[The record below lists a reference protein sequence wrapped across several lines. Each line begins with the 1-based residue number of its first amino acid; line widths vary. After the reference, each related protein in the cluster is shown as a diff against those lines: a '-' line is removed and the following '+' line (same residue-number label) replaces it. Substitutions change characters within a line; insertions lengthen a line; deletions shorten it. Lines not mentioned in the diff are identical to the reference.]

1 MIAQAQSPE
10 NILEEDLNNVI
21 KDLKNKKAQDMS
33 KWRNEY
39 IKNGGDEMVKSLMKI
54 ISIRA
59 TLENSLFLVQKENQN
74 RVGRSVKKNK
84 LKYFLFY
91 FYFLFFQISKNRVGR
106 ISFFFQV
113 KTYFDVIYLYSI
125 AMIQIKDQLI

>member
-54 ISIRA
+54 ISIIDQS
-59 TLENSLFLVQKENQN
+59 LEVPTNWNKMKIKSIHKKGSKEKNGKQARPFHN
-74 RVGRSVKKNK
+74 RLN
-84 LKYFLFY
+84 
-91 FYFLFFQISKNRVGR
+91 
-106 ISFFFQV
+106 
-113 KTYFDVIYLYSI
+113 
-125 AMIQIKDQLI
+125 